1 MSFYH
6 IVKSLNYKQLFSL
19 FVWFLKHPLYTIA
32 TIEAT
37 VKTFQISQKKFP
49 NIHGR
54 NNKANAFRHAF
65 WNLLIAKK
73 CAMFSGNITSILSW
87 TKKITD
93 WHEEFAPNDAL
104 AKAMDLHN
112 NQVGREMYVQFAN
125 TTVDEMAD
133 TIEAELDRAVKIS
146 AISQI
151 AQNSGKMVYI
161 ED

>member
-1 MSFYH
+1 MSFVK
-6 IVKSLNYKQLFSL
+6 IVKALNFKQLLSL
-19 FVWFLKHPLYTIA
+19 VGWFFKHPPYMV
-32 TIEAT
+32 AT
-37 VKTFQISQKKFP
+37 VFATVQTFRIAQKYFP
-49 NIHGR
+49 YIHGR
-54 NNKANAFRHAF
+54 YNTANAFRHAL
-65 WNLLIAKK
+65 WNVLIAKK
-73 CAMFSGNITSILSW
+73 CYRISGNLSKAILW
-87 TKKITD
+87 AKTITD

-125 TTVDEMAD
+125 TTLDEMAD

-151 AQNSGKMVYI
+151 AQVSGKMVYI